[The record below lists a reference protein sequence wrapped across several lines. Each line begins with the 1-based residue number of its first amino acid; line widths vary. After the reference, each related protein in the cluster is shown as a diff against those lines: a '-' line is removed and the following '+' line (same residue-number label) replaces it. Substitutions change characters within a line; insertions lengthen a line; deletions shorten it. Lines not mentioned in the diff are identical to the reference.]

1 MIVNLDSV
9 PCPPLHDRFTS
20 DGEAQSPAPL
30 AGKRGGRDTTG
41 QRADAIGKP
50 CRIDS
55 IMAVADTAEENHVGG
70 AAAESIM
77 TLAETFNQAVDNR
90 ARA

>member
-1 MIVNLDSV
+1 MTGSLLTARHNRPRPSPASEEDG
-9 PCPPLHDRFTS
+9 HDR
-20 DGEAQSPAPL
+20 
-30 AGKRGGRDTTG
+30 G